1 LQVPFQWFGGFYDAK
16 AWGSPAGTPSFYR
29 PAAKTLQNRKPLTIP
44 LMKRGNESGQDE
56 QPFEIRGGDE
66 GTRTPDLLHAKQ
78 ALFQLS
84 YIPTCFNY
92 GGLMPDVKH
101 I

>member
-1 LQVPFQWFGGFYDAK
+1 MFGVDLLDF
-16 AWGSPAGTPSFYR
+16 TPPTENAPEQPVR
-29 PAAKTLQNRKPLTIP
+29 AANTLQNRKPLTIP

-56 QPFEIRGGDE
+56 QLVGIPGGDE
-66 GTRTPDLLHAKQ
+66 GTRTPGLLHAKQ

-92 GGLMPDVKH
+92 GGLRPDVKH

>member
-1 LQVPFQWFGGFYDAK
+1 MQVIDPQRRDVMASLEEASHAK
-16 AWGSPAGTPSFYR
+16 SHTKK
-29 PAAKTLQNRKPLTIP
+29 AAH
-44 LMKRGNESGQDE
+44 GNHEPQLI
-56 QPFEIRGGDE
+56 EICGGDE

-92 GGLMPDVKH
+92 GGLCPDVKH

>member
-1 LQVPFQWFGGFYDAK
+1 MHGMPMFSLPWNSSASCPLPDHGAVRSIP
-16 AWGSPAGTPSFYR
+16 GSYEVALNEKRPTILRLPTSCNSF
-29 PAAKTLQNRKPLTIP
+29 
-44 LMKRGNESGQDE
+44 S
-56 QPFEIRGGDE
+56 IRGGDE

-92 GGLMPDVKH
+92 GGLTPDVKH